1 MKLTDEAIVSALL
14 TCGTNKEA
22 AEKLGISEAGL
33 YKRLRQKSFCQLYN
47 EINVQIMA
55 RTADSVRA
63 KMLSALE
70 TVYQIMNDEELPPQT
85 RLNAA
90 NSILRNCANIIQLSN
105 QAQSRAE
112 TADIFEF
119 L

>member
-1 MKLTDEAIVSALL
+1 MKLTDETIISALL
-14 TCGTNKEA
+14 TSSTNREA
-22 AEKLGISEAGL
+22 AEKLGISETGL
-33 YKRLRQKSFCQLYN
+33 YKRLREKSFCQLYN
-47 EINVQIMA
+47 EVNVQIMA

-70 TVYQIMNDEELPPQT
+70 TVFQIMNNEQLPPQT